1 MFELKVPAVGA
12 SVGFVLSFI
21 IGLFAGAGLGVIM
34 VRAMGMAIL
43 FGALSLSL
51 WYLVKRFLPELM
63 GEPGQSVADGHGDL
77 GGNVN
82 ITIDDAE
89 KGDTLFSMP
98 LSEDGKID
106 ADLPDFMGSPS
117 RDSGVSDLPF
127 AESDGMVQQAAIG
140 GGPAPAGGASF
151 SPARQGAPFG
161 GSTADGLDVLP
172 DLQDFVPPETVGED
186 DEDAVV
192 SDGAS
197 GRSAFAAPEV
207 KGLSGET
214 DTMAK
219 AIRTILTREG

>member
-12 SVGFVLSFI
+12 SVGFVLSFL
-21 IGLFAGAGLGVIM
+21 IGLFAGAGLGLII

-43 FGALSLSL
+43 FGALTLSL

-63 GEPGQSVADGHGDL
+63 GEPGQSVVDGHGDL

-106 ADLPDFMGSPS
+106 ADLPDFMGATS
-117 RDSGVSDLPF
+117 RGAGVPDLPF
-127 AESDGMVQQAAIG
+127 AESDGMPNARATG
-140 GGPAPAGGASF
+140 GGSGSAGSAAF
-151 SPARQGAPFG
+151 ATARQSAPFG
-161 GSTADGLDVLP
+161 GPTADGLDVLP

-186 DEDAVV
+186 DEDAIV

-197 GRSAFAAPEV
+197 GRSSFAAPEV